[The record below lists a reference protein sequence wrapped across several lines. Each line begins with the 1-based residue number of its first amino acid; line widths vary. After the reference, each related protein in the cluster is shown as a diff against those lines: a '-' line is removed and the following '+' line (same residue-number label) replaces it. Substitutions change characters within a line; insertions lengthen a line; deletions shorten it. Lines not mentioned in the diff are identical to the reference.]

1 MKKKNYLGIFIK
13 FFFQGILIIGPLS
26 ATVWIIWSIFKSV
39 DNLVPNISRQY
50 PGAVFAAVLFGT
62 ALIGFVGSKLI
73 LGQLFVSLMDYIV
86 AHIPGVK
93 IIYSSIKDML
103 ASFVGDKRKFTNPV
117 WVRVNET
124 PEIWRIGFLT
134 QEDMSAI
141 GLKEMVSVYLPH
153 SYAISGWVIVVH
165 QDYVKP
171 AEGFTAKQ
179 AMEFA
184 VSGGTVG
191 AAVSNP

>member
-39 DNLVPNISRQY
+39 DNLVPDISRQY
-50 PGAVFAAVLFGT
+50 PGAVFAAVLLGT

-134 QEDMSAI
+134 QHTMSFTNLE
-141 GLKEMVSVYLPH
+141 GMVSVYLPH
-153 SYAISGWVIVVH
+153 SYAISGWVIVTSA
-165 QDYVKP
+165 DNIKP
-171 AEGFTAKQ
+171 AEGFTAQK

-184 VSGGTVG
+184 LSGGILK
-191 AAVSNP
+191 NDK